1 MDNKLAIIGI
11 IIENKENVK
20 ILNNILSEYSEY
32 IIGRMGLPRKEE
44 GVNLISIYVNASQNT
59 INTLSGKIGMLDG
72 VTSKVILAR

>member
-11 IIENKENVK
+11 IIENKENVI

-72 VTSKVILAR
+72 VTSKVILAK